1 LKVQNPHPYPVD
13 VPGGPV
19 LATAETATVK
29 DSVELHQAIA
39 LGVVIEVEGAQA
51 SKKGNK

>member
-1 LKVQNPHPYPVD
+1 MKVQNPHPYPVD

-19 LATAETATVK
+19 LSTAETTEV
-29 DSVELHQAIA
+29 DESVDLTQAIA
-39 LGVVIEVEGAQA
+39 IGRLVEVRETKT